1 MAYLV
6 FSSVTGSIVGPILGG
21 FLESFAGGG
30 WVFMAQLGIG
40 LIAQGLHFFLVP
52 ETRSSVIVTR
62 EAKLRRKLHGE
73 NVFSK
78 DEYDQISFC
87 SKKFWKYALSTWIRP
102 FLMFFT
108 EAIVLFLSLISGF
121 SDALIFTCLESLPMV
136 MDLWDSSC
144 GRKVSALCP

>member
-30 WVFMAQLGIG
+30 WVFMTQLGIG

-73 NVFSK
+73 MSSARTN
-78 DEYDQISFC
+78 
-87 SKKFWKYALSTWIRP
+87 TIR
-102 FLMFFT
+102 
-108 EAIVLFLSLISGF
+108 
-121 SDALIFTCLESLPMV
+121 
-136 MDLWDSSC
+136 
-144 GRKVSALCP
+144 